1 MKSGSAR
8 ATGHR
13 AAVSLAG
20 FLLAA
25 QKACRRGVVSTAII
39 RSASRIRDRS
49 RVRGWLA
56 ECKQTRKILKFWLFD
71 LPDGRQMHFTFLAC
85 QLYTQKVKI
94 GPVPAPTVPAA
105 TCRIGAT
112 GLRIPKFTRQRQLG
126 NTAVKPLAP
135 AYDANWVPT
144 WAGWVPGWVTVGY
157 QGPWYARIFRIHLF
171 VRSTPIWC
179 KFCKFWRLQAIF
191 MGMRAM

>member
-1 MKSGSAR
+1 MRTLHIQSQG
-8 ATGHR
+8 GLVQ
-13 AAVSLAG
+13 AVSL
-20 FLLAA
+20 
-25 QKACRRGVVSTAII
+25 RRLGGEYLPLPVAIVD
-39 RSASRIRDRS
+39 SASRIRDRS
-49 RVRGWLA
+49 RERGWLD
-56 ECKQTRKILKFWLFD
+56 ERKQTRKILKFWLFD
-71 LPDGRQMHFTFLAC
+71 LPDGRQMHFTFLTC
-85 QLYTQKVKI
+85 RLYTQKVKI

>member
-1 MKSGSAR
+1 MG
-8 ATGHR
+8 
-13 AAVSLAG
+13 L
-20 FLLAA
+20 
-25 QKACRRGVVSTAII
+25 AII
-39 RSASRIRDRS
+39 YLAYRIRDRS

-71 LPDGRQMHFTFLAC
+71 LPDGQQMHFTFLTC
-85 QLYTQKVKI
+85 RLYTQKVKI

-105 TCRIGAT
+105 TCRIGVS

-157 QGPWYARIFRIHLF
+157 QVPGTP
-171 VRSTPIWC
+171 VSSVSTYLSAVPPFGANFANFGVCRQFSW
-179 KFCKFWRLQAIF
+179 A
-191 MGMRAM
+191 